1 MQLYLVQEVKKKLK
15 LLSKVSPGEEND
27 QEVSIPV
34 SIYLIDS
41 LHLSY
46 SDILNLHLVMC
57 VSAKR

>member
-15 LLSKVSPGEEND
+15 LLSQVSPGEEMTKKCL
-27 QEVSIPV
+27 PV